1 MPATVTS
8 LAGQRAG
15 ASESPASNGLA
26 ALLLAIMLL
35 SVGPSI
41 LRHAES
47 AGLAFAAWRMVVG
60 AAAYFAVLK
69 LRGGGLSR
77 AALRDGFWGGVAFGT
92 SIALGYSAIA
102 NTSIANSQI
111 ISALRP
117 AVILLVVGP
126 LFGEKIRITSL
137 VWTCL
142 AIGGVSIMV
151 VGAGENSGNSLFG
164 DMLALLGML
173 AGTCLLVLSRNARNR
188 HDALTYST
196 AMTIVAGAVLLP
208 AAAVAEGTLMPLP
221 VASDWPHVALMTA
234 LPGIGHV
241 LTNYSVA
248 YVKLH
253 VVSNVHL
260 LQPVLT
266 AVVAWLVVDEPLV
279 AAQIIGMG
287 VTVAALFPLAREEQ
301 LRLRR

>member
-47 AGLAFAAWRMVVG
+47 AGLAFAAWRM
-60 AAAYFAVLK
+60 
-69 LRGGGLSR
+69 
-77 AALRDGFWGGVAFGT
+77 
-92 SIALGYSAIA
+92 
-102 NTSIANSQI
+102 
-111 ISALRP
+111 
-117 AVILLVVGP
+117 VVGP

>member
-1 MPATVTS
+1 MPTARPE
-8 LAGQRAG
+8 RAS

-26 ALLLAIMLL
+26 ALLAAIMLL
-35 SVGPSI
+35 SAGPSI

-47 AGLAFAAWRMVVG
+47 AGLAFAGWRMIVG

-69 LRGGGLSR
+69 LRGGHLSL
-77 AALRDGFWGGVAFGT
+77 AAVRNSFWGGVAFGV
-92 SIALGYSAIA
+92 SMALGYSAIA
-102 NTSIANSQI
+102 NTSIANAQI
-111 ISALRP
+111 IGALRP
-117 AVILLVVGP
+117 AVVLLVVGP
-126 LFGEKIRITSL
+126 LLGDRIRAMSL
-137 VWTCL
+137 VWTCF
-142 AIGGVSIMV
+142 AIGGVAIMV
-151 VGAGENSGNSLFG
+151 IWSGENSGNSLFG

-173 AGTCLLVLSRNARNR
+173 VGTCFLVFSRNARSR

-196 AMTIVAGAVLLP
+196 AMTLVAGAVLLP
-208 AAAVAEGTLMPLP
+208 AAAVAEGTLTPLP
-221 VASDWPHVALMTA
+221 VPSDWPHVMLMTA

-241 LTNYSVA
+241 LTTYSIG

-266 AVVAWLVVDEPLV
+266 AVIAWFVVDEPLV

-287 VTVAALFPLAREEQ
+287 VTVAALFPLARDEH